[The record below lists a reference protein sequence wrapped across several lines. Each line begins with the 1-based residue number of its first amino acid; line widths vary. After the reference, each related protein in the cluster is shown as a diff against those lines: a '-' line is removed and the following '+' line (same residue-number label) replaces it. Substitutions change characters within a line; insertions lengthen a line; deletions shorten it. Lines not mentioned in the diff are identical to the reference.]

1 MIGGFFV
8 ALASGCGTVIKI
20 LASVYVGEED
30 RDAIKQLI
38 KLALTKVMA
47 MMLVIMAI
55 MMLFSGTVALI
66 FFPAYAVLYWKRIPK
81 NIDEWLLFRDDFGV
95 KDDDRLRIHVTSM
108 EDVTGFSERIQTFV
122 TDQGHSGKAAY
133 FSALAMEE
141 MAGNIVNY
149 SFGADHKKHALD
161 VRVVSTKNGIL
172 LRIKDDC
179 KAFNPVEMNRIFNH
193 EDPFKNIGIR
203 MISKLADEFSYQNT
217 FGLNVLT
224 IVVK

>member
-1 MIGGFFV
+1 M
-8 ALASGCGTVIKI
+8 AAM
-20 LASVYVGEED
+20 VY
-30 RDAIKQLI
+30 
-38 KLALTKVMA
+38 
-47 MMLVIMAI
+47 
-55 MMLFSGTVALI
+55 
-66 FFPAYAVLYWKRIPK
+66 PAYAVLYWKRIPK

-95 KDDDRLRIHVTSM
+95 KDDDRLCIHVTSM

-149 SFGADHKKHALD
+149 GFGADHKKHALD